1 MRLVTFLLS
10 GEAAHRR
17 KLGALI
23 DNDRFVVDLAE
34 AHRLRHGQDIPY
46 FQTMLALI
54 DGGAG
59 LLEVARKLAQ
69 NPPEETCHERG
80 DVTLLAPVPT
90 PRRMRDFMSFEG
102 HIRHTR
108 EAHYRGIAARA
119 DDPEAAFAHF
129 REQGL
134 LDPPRVW
141 HEQPIHYK
149 CNPLSVIA
157 PDADIPWPRA
167 ALSMDYEIEI
177 GIFIAARAKHIPPS
191 RARNFIFGY
200 TILNDVSAQLP
211 PRGSKRGHPDRAKGQ
226 SDEVGH
232 VIGPCLVTADE
243 VPNPHNLSMIVRIN
257 GEETARGNSGDMY
270 HKFEDMISHVSRED
284 WVNPG
289 EFLGSGTMGGG
300 SGMERGRLLVPGDV
314 VEFEVENLGILRN
327 RIVLPDEPGLGIYG
341 NRDMPSARPSLRPH
355 L

>member
-1 MRLVTFLLS
+1 MRLVTFLLADD
-10 GEAAHRR
+10 AAHRR

-34 AHRLRHGQDIPY
+34 AHRLRHGQDVPY
-46 FQTMLALI
+46 FETMLALI

-59 LLEVARKLAQ
+59 LLEVARRLAEQ
-69 NPPEETCHERG
+69 PPEEACHERG
-80 DVTLLAPVPT
+80 TFSLMAPVRT

-102 HIRHTR
+102 HVRQAR
-108 EAHYRGIAARA
+108 EAHYRGIAARS

-129 REQGL
+129 REHGL
-134 LDPPRVW
+134 LDPPRLW
-141 HEQPIHYK
+141 YEQPIYYK
-149 CNPLSVIA
+149 CNPLSVIS
-157 PDADIPWPRA
+157 PDSDIDWPRA

-177 GIFIAARAKHIPPS
+177 GVFIAARAKNIPPS

-200 TILNDVSAQLP
+200 TILNDLSAQHP
-211 PRGSKRGHPDRAKGQ
+211 PRESKRGHPDIAKGQ

-243 VPNPHNLSMIVRIN
+243 VPNPHNLAMIVRIN

-270 HKFEDMISHVSRED
+270 HNFEDMISHVSRED
-284 WVNPG
+284 WVHPG

-300 SGMERGRLLVPGDV
+300 SGAEQGRLLVPGDV

-327 RIVLPDEPGLGIYG
+327 RIVPPDEPNVGIVRD
-341 NRDMPSARPSLRPH
+341 RDMASVRPSL
-355 L
+355 